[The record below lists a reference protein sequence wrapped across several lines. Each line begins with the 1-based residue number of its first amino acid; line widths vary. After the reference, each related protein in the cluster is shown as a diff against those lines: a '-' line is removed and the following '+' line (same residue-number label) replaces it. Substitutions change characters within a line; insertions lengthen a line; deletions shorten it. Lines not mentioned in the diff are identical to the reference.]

1 MEREGDEGKEM
12 KTIDKGEKDGRIR
25 KIEGR
30 KEIVERNDGKER
42 KKSLM

>member
-1 MEREGDEGKEM
+1 MERVGDEGKEM
-12 KTIDKGEKDGRIR
+12 KTIDKGEKDGRKR

-30 KEIVERNDGKER
+30 MEKVEKNDGKER